1 MCVCVYV
8 CMYVCPLHAVVD
20 WWTAVLG
27 GLYVCMY
34 TCPLHAVVDWWA
46 AVLVPAGQ
54 CGQSSRSVV
63 RRRSVPRPPLSIPL
77 CPVSVFLTFNSFEQV
92 VKWVFVLTFFND
104 SVLCHL
110 GYCFSVATVSSHQF
124 ISVSVL
130 QKLLLLI
137 GRCHQY
143 FDTVGWAAGRASGL

>member
-1 MCVCVYV
+1 MCV
-8 CMYVCPLHAVVD
+8 CMYVCLSTTCRCRLVSCRTGRP
-20 WWTAVLG
+20 
-27 GLYVCMY
+27 VCMY
-34 TCPLHAVVDWWA
+34 VCLYAVVDWWA

-63 RRRSVPRPPLSIPL
+63 RRWSVPRPPLSIPL

-137 GRCHQY
+137 GRCLQC

>member
-1 MCVCVYV
+1 VWSVISV
-8 CMYVCPLHAVVD
+8 
-20 WWTAVLG
+20 
-27 GLYVCMY
+27 
-34 TCPLHAVVDWWA
+34 
-46 AVLVPAGQ
+46 
-54 CGQSSRSVV
+54 SRPS
-63 RRRSVPRPPLSIPL
+63 
-77 CPVSVFLTFNSFEQV
+77 PVSALPAALYSSLSSFGFLTFNSFEQV
-92 VKWVFVLTFFND
+92 VKQVLVLTFFND

-137 GRCHQY
+137 GRCLQC